1 MRALPRTFRGRL
13 TLGYSLVL
21 TLILAAFGLSLYFIV
36 RGQLHR
42 HHDRELTETAD
53 AIQAVIGQHED
64 CEHLTPEQV
73 AQLNRY
79 SKLALFHSVD
89 GDPAV
94 FYRSPDLES
103 VPAAR

>member
-36 RGQLHR
+36 RDQLLR

-53 AIQAVIGQHED
+53 AIQAVKV
-64 CEHLTPEQV
+64 T
-73 AQLNRY
+73 A
-79 SKLALFHSVD
+79 
-89 GDPAV
+89 
-94 FYRSPDLES
+94 
-103 VPAAR
+103 